1 MAHIGYSLGVP
12 RFVVPANANLHCAK
26 SFIEAEDRAFENKS
40 RAAVLE
46 FHPRWVHVEPMALS
60 MMASWGVWCQRNG
73 YSVRAENLGKQAA
86 YAARMKVFQH
96 LGVEFNPGVTEH
108 EEAGRFLPV
117 TQVRTQQEA
126 TAVIASISAI
136 LHLESDPDSLAAVQY
151 CISELLRNVLEHSNS
166 PDGAFVS
173 AHRFTE
179 RGPHRVAIAVADCGQ
194 GIAVHLGKARPEVL
208 NDHELALGLAMQPG
222 ITGAQRDMYGTPEN
236 AGAGLF
242 VTRCIAKGT
251 GGYFLL
257 LSGEA
262 AYRLRRA
269 RSSDD
274 MVTLFA
280 DPYDDDRGDRW
291 TFNHPWVGTVA
302 AVEIRTETIADYD
315 NFFQWI
321 FQRIPSRKSIAR
333 RIKFT

>member
-1 MAHIGYSLGVP
+1 MLSAVP
-12 RFVVPANANLHCAK
+12 HFVVPANANLHCAK
-26 SFIEAEDRAFENKS
+26 SFIEAQSDAFERKS
-40 RAAVLE
+40 RTAILE
-46 FHPRWVHVEPMALS
+46 FHPRWVHAEPMALS
-60 MMASWGVWCQRNG
+60 MMAAWGAWCQRNG
-73 YSVRAENLGKQAA
+73 YQIRAENLGKQAA

-96 LGVEFNPGVTEH
+96 LGVNFNRVVTEH

-117 TQVRTQQEA
+117 TQVRRQEEA
-126 TAVIASISAI
+126 TAVIANISAI
-136 LHLESDPDSLAAVQY
+136 LHLEGDPESLAAVQY

-194 GIAVHLGKARPEVL
+194 GIAAHLGKARPEVL
-208 NDHELALGLAMQPG
+208 SDDELALGLAMQPG
-222 ITGAQRDMYGTPEN
+222 ITGAQRDMYGTSEN

-242 VTRCIAKGT
+242 ITRCIAKGS

-257 LSGEA
+257 LSGQA
-262 AYRLRRA
+262 AYRLRRS

-274 MVTLFA
+274 LITLFA
-280 DPYDDDRGDRW
+280 DPYADDRGDRW
-291 TFNHPWVGTVA
+291 TFSRSWQGTVA

-321 FQRIPSRKSIAR
+321 FQQIPSRKSATRKIR
-333 RIKFT
+333 FT